1 MAYSRASSY
10 AVATNAKPKQCRAP
24 DHQSLPSEVNLRS
37 TRESRG
43 VTDENVI
50 QSLLEYIRSTTA
62 RRGLA
67 YAETPTR
74 MSGGFDATILGFSL
88 RGAPEPFSG
97 PLVLRL
103 FQADADGRRAP
114 REAAIQNALAELGYP
129 APRVLVAEERT
140 EALGGAFLIMERMPG
155 RPLGWEAEALRIK
168 GVGQVLNML
177 RRLPCIRREILRLW
191 KDAQTSLHSL
201 PVADFVASVERAG
214 FSGRDFNFNSYFAS
228 LRAATAELSLEGLR
242 PAIDWLIVH
251 EPRRLQAPV
260 ICHGDFQPFNVLA
273 HNGRLTGVIDWVK
286 VTIAEPAFDYGA
298 VIAIL
303 ATVPIRA
310 PAGLHQLLRAL
321 MNSLS
326 RTHSGPCRSLPGSE
340 AALRYYQ
347 IFNCV
352 VQLITVA
359 RNRAQGRNTHGVYN
373 SRVGVA
379 NLINHVH
386 RLTWL
391 QVNL

>member
-1 MAYSRASSY
+1 MNARQLEACADRLQEFLTTMLAGVGRAE
-10 AVATNAKPKQCRAP
+10 RR
-24 DHQSLPSEVNLRS
+24 HHGSLYVQGL
-37 TRESRG
+37 
-43 VTDENVI
+43 
-50 QSLLEYIRSTTA
+50 LLEGERKSIEPLSGRVPGADVQAVQQFVGQSPWA
-62 RRGLA
+62 WEPVRR
-67 YAETPTR
+67 
-74 MSGGFDATILGFSL
+74 
-88 RGAPEPFSG
+88 
-97 PLVLRL
+97 
-103 FQADADGRRAP
+103 RRAP
-114 REAAIQNALAELGYP
+114 REAAMQNALAELGYP
-129 APRVLVAEERT
+129 APRVFVAEERT
-140 EALGGAFLIMERMPG
+140 EPLGGAFLIMERRPG
-155 RPLGWEAEALRIK
+155 RPLGWELEALRLK

-177 RRLPCIRREILRLW
+177 RRLPHIRREILRLW
-191 KDAQTSLHSL
+191 EEAQTSLHSV

-214 FSGRDFNFNSYFAS
+214 FSGRDFSFDSYFAS
-228 LRAATAELSLEGLR
+228 LRAAAAELALEELR

-251 EPRRLQAPV
+251 EPRRSQAPV
-260 ICHGDFQPFNVLA
+260 ICHGDFQPLNVLA
-273 HNGRLTGVIDWVK
+273 DNGRLAGVIDWAK
-286 VTIAEPAFDYGA
+286 GAIADPAFDYGA

-321 MNSLS
+321 MNSLG

-359 RNRAQGRNTHGVYN
+359 RNRAQGRKTHGVYN

-391 QVNL
+391 EVNL